1 MKVISVDVAKE
12 HVMTN
17 YPNDPILRT
26 MAITLL
32 DNLPNF
38 EFDQHDAR
46 VRELEDQIAQ
56 MNAENEWKLFGKL
69 KPPKSGRY
77 LCTVLRPV
85 HGGNFSKEAQVI
97 FWEGDFGG
105 GWDCE
110 GMIVTH
116 FQALRTLPENELY
129 G

>member
-69 KPPKSGRY
+69 KPPKSGRE
-77 LCTVLRPV
+77 LD
-85 HGGNFSKEAQVI
+85 GGCVS
-97 FWEGDFGG
+97 
-105 GWDCE
+105 
-110 GMIVTH
+110 
-116 FQALRTLPENELY
+116 
-129 G
+129 